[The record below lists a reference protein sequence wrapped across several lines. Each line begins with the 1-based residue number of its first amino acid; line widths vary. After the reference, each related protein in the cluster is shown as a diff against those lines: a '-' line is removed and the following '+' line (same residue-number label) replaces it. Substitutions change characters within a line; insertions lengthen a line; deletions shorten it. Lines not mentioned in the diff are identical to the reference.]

1 MIESVRTI
9 RRLPEGKGSAEHPS
23 PRVRKFES
31 ITGKTIM
38 RSVSIVGIGQIP
50 VGEHWDLSVRHIA
63 YHAIA
68 EALKEAGTEQV
79 DALFVGNMLSGSLLS
94 QEHLATLVADFS
106 GLRNVEAAK
115 IESACASGASALRIG
130 HMAVA
135 SGMHDVVVV
144 CGVEKM
150 TDTSGESTT
159 AGLATAAD
167 AEYEAAHGVSFVGLN
182 ALIMQRYMY
191 EFDVPIDAF
200 AGFSINA
207 HRNGAKNPHAMFQ
220 KPISLDAYLNAPMI
234 ATPINIM
241 DSSPVC
247 DGAAA
252 AVLVAS
258 EEAGAYVTGHHPGAV
273 QILASASANDT
284 IALHD
289 RKDPLFLEA
298 AYVSSQKAY
307 MQSGVTPADVSFI
320 ELHDAFT
327 IMSALSL
334 EATGYARRG
343 EGWHLAADDA
353 IGPGGRIPI
362 STLGGLKSRGHPVGA
377 TGMYQVVEAVQQLR
391 GEAGQGQIANASV
404 GMAQNIGGS
413 GATIVTHLLGG

>member
-1 MIESVRTI
+1 
-9 RRLPEGKGSAEHPS
+9 
-23 PRVRKFES
+23 
-31 ITGKTIM
+31 M
-38 RSVSIVGIGQIP
+38 RNVSIIGIGQMP

-63 YHAIA
+63 YNAIA
-68 EALKEAGTEQV
+68 AAMTEAGTEQV
-79 DALFVGNMLSGSLLS
+79 GALFVGNMLSGSLLN
-94 QEHLATLVADFS
+94 QEHLATLIADFC
-106 GLRNVEAAK
+106 GLRNIETAK
-115 IESACASGASALRIG
+115 IESACASGASAFRIG
-130 HMAVA
+130 YMAVA
-135 SGMHDVVVV
+135 SGMHDAVVV

-150 TDTSGESTT
+150 TDTASGSTT

-167 AEYEAAHGVSFVGLN
+167 AEYEAAHGVTFVGLN

-191 EFDVPIDAF
+191 EFNAPIDAF

-207 HRNGAKNPHAMFQ
+207 HRNGAHNANAMFQ
-220 KPISLDAYLNAPMI
+220 KPISLDTYLHAPMI

-252 AVLVAS
+252 VVLVAS
-258 EEAGAYVTGHHPGAV
+258 EQAPQSVNGHHPGAV
-273 QILASASANDT
+273 HVLASASANDT

-307 MQSGVTPADVSFI
+307 MQSGVTPADIDFF

-343 EGWHLAADDA
+343 EGWHLAADEA
-353 IGPGGRIPI
+353 IGPDGRIPV

-377 TGMYQVVEAVQQLR
+377 TGVYQIVEAVQQLR
-391 GEAGQGQIANASV
+391 GEAGPGQIENATI
-404 GMAQNIGGS
+404 GMTQNIGGS
-413 GATIVTHLLGG
+413 GATIVTHILGA